1 MVVTDIIFSVS
12 HEYIAG
18 WQTGEKQY
26 DVYKS
31 RASCFMTIFLW
42 KLQYFFTY
50 FQSFLCGVAMIQL
63 FLIYFCLEEVCSM
76 WSYENYRFDV
86 QILFVVFAASLM
98 TAICSVDIAEDFH
111 KMVTRSSF
119 SVKII
124 CHFYVYKLDRLSIAE
139 SPAFSSCP
147 YSCFI
152 FLWGAFGNWEL
163 RGRQGIL
170 FIKYFSF
177 Q

>member
-1 MVVTDIIFSVS
+1 MSTNQELLVS
-12 HEYIAG
+12 
-18 WQTGEKQY
+18 WQFFFDSY
-26 DVYKS
+26 N
-31 RASCFMTIFLW
+31 I
-42 KLQYFFTY
+42 FFTY
-50 FQSFLCGVAMIQL
+50 FQTFLCGVAMIQL

-98 TAICSVDIAEDFH
+98 TAICSVAEDFH

-119 SVKII
+119 LVKII
-124 CHFYVYKLDRLSIAE
+124 CHFNVYKLDRLSIAE

-147 YSCFI
+147 YSCFV

-170 FIKYFSF
+170 FIKHFSF